1 MHAVKSNELQIPTG
15 VRLHYLEA
23 GRGAPLVL
31 LPGWSQTA
39 AMFSHTIE
47 ALRNRYHVVA
57 LDHRGHGDSEKVDH
71 GYHVARLAMDLREF
85 LIALDLNQVT
95 LLGHSMG
102 AAVIF
107 AYIQLF
113 GTDRLGA
120 VVLDDQPA
128 ALTLSDAELQ
138 QTRNEAGAIFS
149 FSHLSAVCTALRGN
163 DAKETTKRMLFDM
176 LSRRLVESQGD
187 WLLKENIKLPRPHA
201 AALLWDCARADW
213 RQLVRQIDV
222 PALVIGGRASLVPWE
237 SQQWIAQQIP
247 HATCHIPQ
255 EPEGG
260 YHFAFLERPDVFNAL
275 IEDFLA
281 RSQSSQ
287 G

>member
-1 MHAVKSNELQIPTG
+1 MV
-15 VRLHYLEA
+15 
-23 GRGAPLVL
+23 LV
-31 LPGWSQTA
+31 
-39 AMFSHTIE
+39 
-47 ALRNRYHVVA
+47 
-57 LDHRGHGDSEKVDH
+57 
-71 GYHVARLAMDLREF
+71 
-85 LIALDLNQVT
+85 
-95 LLGHSMG
+95 
-102 AAVIF
+102 
-107 AYIQLF
+107 
-113 GTDRLGA
+113 
-120 VVLDDQPA
+120 DQPA

-149 FSHLSAVCTALRGN
+149 FSHLSAVCTSLRGN

-176 LSRRLVESQGD
+176 LSLRLVESQGD